1 MHHQSA
7 SQLYYRKHQRMLSLE
22 MGIKISF
29 CYLKHA
35 NGLLYFHSKKP
46 EFLKQEIY
54 AHLILYNF
62 GIFIANE
69 ATDENQ
75 KREQKKNSKYLYEVD
90 FSSALK
96 TARKVFIRR
105 DSNQH
110 IDIIKLM
117 MKYIHAVKTKFR
129 KFDRLLRGSSAIHF
143 RYC

>member
-1 MHHQSA
+1 M
-7 SQLYYRKHQRMLSLE
+7 
-22 MGIKISF
+22 
-29 CYLKHA
+29 
-35 NGLLYFHSKKP
+35 
-46 EFLKQEIY
+46 EIY
-54 AHLILYNF
+54 ANLILYNF

-75 KREQKKNSKYLYEVD
+75 KRERKKNSKYLYEVD

-96 TARKVFIRR
+96 TARKVFIHR

-129 KFDRLLRGSSAIHF
+129 KFDRLLRGISAIHF
-143 RYC
+143 RYR

>member
-1 MHHQSA
+1 M
-7 SQLYYRKHQRMLSLE
+7 
-22 MGIKISF
+22 
-29 CYLKHA
+29 
-35 NGLLYFHSKKP
+35 
-46 EFLKQEIY
+46 EIY
-54 AHLILYNF
+54 ANLILYNF

-69 ATDENQ
+69 ATDKNQ
-75 KREQKKNSKYLYEVD
+75 KRERKKNSKYLYEVD

-129 KFDRLLRGSSAIHF
+129 KFDRLLRGISAIHF
-143 RYC
+143 RYR

>member
-1 MHHQSA
+1 
-7 SQLYYRKHQRMLSLE
+7 MLSLE
-22 MGIKISF
+22 MGIEISF

-54 AHLILYNF
+54 ANLILYNF

-69 ATDENQ
+69 ATNENQ
-75 KREQKKNSKYLYEVD
+75 KRERKKNSKYLYEVD

-96 TARKVFIRR
+96 TAKVFIRR

-129 KFDRLLRGSSAIHF
+129 KFDCLLRGISAIHF
-143 RYC
+143 RYR